1 MIAPVLEL
9 SLYDELRDVIRL
21 FEEGSKC
28 LG

>member
-9 SLYDELRDVIRL
+9 SLSDELRDVIRL
-21 FEEGSKC
+21 FEEGSQC